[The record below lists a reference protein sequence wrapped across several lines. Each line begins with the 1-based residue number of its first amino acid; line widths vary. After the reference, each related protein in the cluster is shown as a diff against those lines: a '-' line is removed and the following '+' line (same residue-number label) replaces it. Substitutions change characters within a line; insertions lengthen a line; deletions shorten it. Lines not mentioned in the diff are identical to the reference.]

1 MVTPRYLLDTD
12 VVSEPTRPAPSAE
25 VLRWLERH
33 EGESAI
39 AAPVWHE
46 LRFGC
51 ERLPR
56 SRRRDSIESYLVEVV
71 LASLPILDY
80 DRRAAEWH
88 ARERARL
95 AKAGQ
100 PPPFVDGQIA
110 AIARVNDLT
119 LVTLNQRDFG
129 WFEGLRVER
138 WG

>member
-12 VVSEPTRPAPSAE
+12 VVSEPTRPTPSVE

-39 AAPVWHE
+39 AVPVWHE

-51 ERLPR
+51 DRLPP
-56 SRRRDSIESYLVEVV
+56 SRRRDAIESYLAQVV

-80 DRRAAEWH
+80 DQRAADWH
-88 ARERARL
+88 GRERARL
-95 AKAGQ
+95 ALTGRT
-100 PPPFVDGQIA
+100 PPFADGQIA

-119 LVTLNQRDFG
+119 LVTRNRKRFRWFRDLHLEG
-129 WFEGLRVER
+129 WG
-138 WG
+138 

>member
-1 MVTPRYLLDTD
+1 MVTPRYLLDSD
-12 VVSEPTRPAPSAE
+12 VVSEPTRPAPSAK

-33 EGESAI
+33 EDQSAI

-51 ERLPR
+51 ERLPP
-56 SRRRDSIESYLVEVV
+56 SRRRDSIESYLAEVV

-88 ARERARL
+88 AGERARL
-95 AKAGQ
+95 MSAGRT
-100 PPPFVDGQIA
+100 PPFMDGQIA

-119 LVTLNQRDFG
+119 LVTRNQRDFR
-129 WFEGLRVER
+129 WFEGLRLER
-138 WG
+138 WA